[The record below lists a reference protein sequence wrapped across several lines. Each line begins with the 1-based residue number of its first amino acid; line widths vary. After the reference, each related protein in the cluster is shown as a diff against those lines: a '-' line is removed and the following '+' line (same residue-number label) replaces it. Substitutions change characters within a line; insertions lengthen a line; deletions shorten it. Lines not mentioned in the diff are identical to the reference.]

1 MTDLNSDAR
10 ALVEASRSGA
20 KLSSADRDRIKRGVL
35 LRVATVGA
43 ATATAG
49 TAAAMSLASKVTLV
63 VVATAA
69 LGGGAVSLWAWQAR
83 PAVPAQATAKPPAA
97 NAAAATVPV
106 PVVSEEHRPAVEPS
120 PNLGAADSSKKVGR
134 RAPAA
139 SVSSGGSVSAIAV
152 GDVDSELEVLRL
164 ARDEL
169 RRGQPEE
176 AYQRLVDYAR
186 RHGKGM
192 LAQERRALSVIALC
206 QWRPGREA
214 QARAAE
220 FLRDA
225 PESPLADRVHLAC
238 DGAGASNR

>member
-1 MTDLNSDAR
+1 MTDLSPEAR
-10 ALVEASRSGA
+10 AIVEASRSGG
-20 KLSSADRDRIKRGVL
+20 KLSSTDRDRIKRGVL
-35 LRVATVGA
+35 MRVATVGA
-43 ATATAG
+43 AATTAG
-49 TAAAMSLASKVTLV
+49 TAAAMSLASKVTLIA
-63 VVATAA
+63 VATAA
-69 LGGGAVSLWAWQAR
+69 LGGGAVSLWAWHAR
-83 PAVPAQATAKPPAA
+83 TAAPARAVAKPSATNGAEA
-97 NAAAATVPV
+97 NVPM
-106 PVVSEEHRPAVEPS
+106 PVVPEAPRHAVEPS
-120 PNLGAADSSKKVGR
+120 PNLGSSDSTKKPGR

-139 SVSSGGSVSAIAV
+139 GVSSGASASAIAV
-152 GDVDSELEVLRL
+152 GGVDSELEVLRL

-176 AYQRLVDYAR
+176 AYQRLVDYDHR
-186 RHGKGM
+186 RGKGM

-206 QWRPGREA
+206 QWRPGRDA